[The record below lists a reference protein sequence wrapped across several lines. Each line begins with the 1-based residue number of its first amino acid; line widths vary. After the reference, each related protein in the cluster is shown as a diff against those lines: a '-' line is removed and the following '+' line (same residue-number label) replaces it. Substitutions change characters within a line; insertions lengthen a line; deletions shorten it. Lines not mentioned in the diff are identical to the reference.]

1 MRNPRQVK
9 LCHCAVVYTQAE
21 HLLSWLEEPACSR
34 LYLHSSP
41 NPSFVKGGA
50 CCTFSKCELRS
61 CFRLY
66 LKSAP
71 LYPKIKRSKF
81 FVLCKIDAITHKE
94 QTFGSLKRR
103 LPTLLY
109 MSLLLLRESL
119 TALCNRGKSCKSS
132 AE

>member
-1 MRNPRQVK
+1 MFFNGIAYFFEQIYSQ
-9 LCHCAVVYTQAE
+9 LNTTEADY
-21 HLLSWLEEPACSR
+21 
-34 LYLHSSP
+34 SP
-41 NPSFVKGGA
+41 YGLFSQPP

-61 CFRLY
+61 CFRLD

-109 MSLLLLRESL
+109 MSLLLM
-119 TALCNRGKSCKSS
+119 
-132 AE
+132 